1 MDCLAAR
8 ARLQLLFDDD
18 VWDHSQL
25 DNSWTEIM
33 LRLDDLD
40 SLHALIEQG
49 RVRFCPTRLEKY
61 AYIGK
66 DYPAPTQPRP
76 RDPIRD
82 VLFPKREPGWLLQ
95 ELLDDWSWCFN
106 NDLIYDLFIAASV
119 LQRKARD
126 G

>member
-1 MDCLAAR
+1 
-8 ARLQLLFDDD
+8 
-18 VWDHSQL
+18 
-25 DNSWTEIM
+25 M

-66 DYPAPTQPRP
+66 DYPAPVQPRP

-82 VLFPKREPGWLLQ
+82 VLFPKREPGWLLDKLIEDWLLAALRGDGLAE
-95 ELLDDWSWCFN
+95 ELFTHAGGDR
-106 NDLIYDLFIAASV
+106 LFSAKESA
-119 LQRKARD
+119 
-126 G
+126 